1 MKLGYAMSLSS
12 EGSHAASAKAIEVV
26 AIILDLAFPPPGDRN
41 ALFWKKVKGADK
53 RDSQVPKDDR
63 GLSAE
68 TTIPLS
74 LLHTY
79 YDGIL
84 KTHGYDLSK
93 VPEKQLR
100 TMADFYV
107 RIALAGRTNSS
118 INMLSGTIVL
128 PKSRRSWMDVK
139 VGEEVAFRLYGTKP
153 AHLAAVDTEMDKA
166 GRRSASDSKR
176 RGKGISATALVRIR
190 RPNPHPKHKRLD
202 YWAIVGEY
210 MARVA
215 EGQKTHPSPQHQ
227 VQFDDRTGQAGGLRM
242 LSVPKLFVSITTST
256 RYAGQD
262 VQPATMNNLINAD
275 LVLSG
280 AVSENRREKSLHIRH
295 TIVSCAIRY
304 AAITMVGRS
313 NLPSQQIRT
322 LLGELYAR
330 SMHSQQ
336 TSESRYSLA
345 ACDQHHTSIPIL
357 DARLTFDNFILY
369 I

>member
-1 MKLGYAMSLSS
+1 MKLGYAMSLSA
-12 EGSHAASAKAIEVV
+12 EGSHAASAKALEVV
-26 AIILDLAFPPPGDRN
+26 AIVLDLAFPPKGDRN
-41 ALFWKKVKGADK
+41 SLFWKKIKGADK
-53 RDSQVPKDDR
+53 RDAQVPKDDR

-74 LLHTY
+74 RLHEY
-79 YDGIL
+79 YDNIL
-84 KTHGYDLSK
+84 KLLDYDLSK

-128 PKSRRSWMDVK
+128 PKGRASWTDVK
-139 VGEEVAFRLYGTKP
+139 VGEMVAFRLYGTKP
-153 AHLAAVDTEMDKA
+153 AHLKAVDTEMDKTR
-166 GRRSASDSKR
+166 RRSASDAKR
-176 RGKGISATALVRIR
+176 SGKGISATALVRIR
-190 RPNPHPKHKRLD
+190 RPKPHPKHKRLN
-202 YWAIVGEY
+202 YWAILGEY

-215 EGQKTHPSPQHQ
+215 KGQKAHPSTLHQ

-256 RYAGQD
+256 RYQGNE
-262 VQPATMNNLINAD
+262 VLPATMNNLINAD
-275 LVLSG
+275 LVASG

-295 TIVSCAIRY
+295 TITSCAIRY
-304 AAITMVGRS
+304 AAVNMVGRS

-336 TSESRYSLA
+336 TSESKYSLA
-345 ACDQHHTSIPIL
+345 ACDQHHTAIPLL
-357 DARLTFDNFILY
+357 DPRLTFDDFVLY
-369 I
+369 M